1 MSTVARDYVTLVESF
16 RLKGTFEEFEPL
28 VTSLMQRLERE
39 GVASLVSMQFYAS
52 DVPNEVGAV
61 IRFSGP
67 SQFTDHVTMISS
79 WPEFARFAAMIEL
92 LEIRVFGELS
102 PQVEAWMKQFGGPIK
117 KLDRF
122 VGGFV
127 RSA

>member
-1 MSTVARDYVTLVESF
+1 
-16 RLKGTFEEFEPL
+16 
-28 VTSLMQRLERE
+28 
-39 GVASLVSMQFYAS
+39 
-52 DVPNEVGAV
+52 V

-79 WPEFARFAAMIEL
+79 WTEFARFAAMIEL
-92 LEIRVFGELS
+92 LEIRVCGELS

-122 VGGFV
+122 VGGFL